1 MCDTAGSVEPVPVAA
16 VSEETEPRLTIPLE
30 PVDGIVITTLID
42 NVTDLLAV
50 NQGPAIR
57 PFIGDARRRPSA
69 VFEDDWTREGLIAEH
84 GFAALITVTAA
95 WAAPTGCCSTP
106 G

>member
-1 MCDTAGSVEPVPVAA
+1 M
-16 VSEETEPRLTIPLE
+16 
-30 PVDGIVITTLID
+30 
-42 NVTDLLAV
+42 

-84 GFAALITVTAA
+84 GFAALITVTAGGSTHRLLFDA
-95 WAAPTGCCSTP
+95 GLSPDGLELPGHSAAVVAP
-106 G
+106 